1 MPTGQGLADLLSGA
15 AGAPVNRPQL
25 NAFVAN
31 SQATNSLRSA
41 QTEEALLNAQR
52 AQEEQNAAGELE
64 DAFVKSGARPSDA
77 HLMAVAA
84 KMHAGSAVNAMDM
97 FKAYNATILGDPSK
111 LNTPDQ
117 TAASQA
123 ISGKLEGPQTLPN
136 NYSLPAGVAP
146 PTVGQSPQGAAQTA
160 DTQSQ
165 ADLREAQA
173 KAGGFNPH
181 TGGGGGP
188 IDPNEAAYG
197 AYTLYKTGK
206 MLPMGMGNAPMRNA
220 FIAGAAQL
228 SQREANGENVANPG
242 FDTAIANGQDFIG
255 AQRALNSATGGT
267 AGNQTR
273 SINNAVGHMQL
284 MEGLFGALQNG
295 DVQLANKL
303 GNQWTKAFG
312 APAPTNIQT
321 AAEFIGP
328 ELTKILSANGS
339 AGTGEER
346 QAFSHNAANL
356 ANAPEQTGQAIG
368 TLKNMLGRQLTDL
381 ALQYH
386 GATGR
391 SDFARRY
398 VAPDVARYLE
408 VDPQGGPTPQGGDL
422 ANSVPQLG
430 GGVQGPTPSPTTS
443 VSPAGGAATT
453 LPPQALQAL
462 QAHPGQHV
470 TFGNG
475 QVWTLQNGKPTR
487 VQ

>member
-15 AGAPVNRPQL
+15 AGAPVNRQGL

-52 AQEEQNAAGELE
+52 AQDEQSAAGQLE
-64 DAFVKSGARPSDA
+64 DAFMKSGARPADA

-84 KMHAGSAVNAMDM
+84 KMHSGSAVNAMDM
-97 FKAYNATILGDPSK
+97 FKAYNATVLGDPAK

-123 ISGKLEGPQTLPN
+123 ISGKLEGPQNLPN

-146 PTVGQSPQGAAQTA
+146 PTVGQSPQGAAQSA
-160 DTQSQ
+160 DTASQ
-165 ADLREAQA
+165 TALRTAQA
-173 KAGGFNPH
+173 NAGGFNPH
-181 TGGGGGP
+181 TGGNAGP
-188 IDPNEAAYG
+188 VDPNEAAYG

-220 FIAGAAQL
+220 FISGAAQL
-228 SQREANGENVANPG
+228 SQREANGEAITNPG
-242 FDTAIANGQDFIG
+242 FETAIANGQDYIG
-255 AQRALNSATGGT
+255 AQRALNSQAGGPL
-267 AGNQTR
+267 GNQTR
-273 SINNAVGHMQL
+273 SINNVTGHLQL
-284 MEGLFGALQNG
+284 MERLFNGLQNG
-295 DVQLANKL
+295 DVQAVNKL
-303 GNQWTKAFG
+303 GAAWSKAFG
-312 APAPTNIQT
+312 SEVPTDIQT
-321 AAEFIGP
+321 AAGFIGP

-339 AGTGEER
+339 TGTAEER
-346 QAFSHNAANL
+346 QEFSHTAANL
-356 ANAPEQTGQAIG
+356 ANSPEQTSGAIG
-368 TLKNMLGRQLTDL
+368 TLKNMLGRQMTDM

-398 VAPDVARYLE
+398 VAPDVAQYLE
-408 VDPQGGPTPQGGDL
+408 LNPEATQPNT
-422 ANSVPQLG
+422 
-430 GGVQGPTPSPTTS
+430 GGVTPPGTSPAIS
-443 VSPAGGAATT
+443 ASPAGGAATT
-453 LPPQALQAL
+453 LPPQALSQL
-462 QAHPGQHV
+462 KEGFHT

-475 QVWTLQNGKPTR
+475 QVWTLQNGKPVK

>member
-1 MPTGQGLADLLSGA
+1 LADLLSGA
-15 AGAPVNRPQL
+15 AGAPVNRPAL

-31 SQATNSLRSA
+31 SQATNGLRSA

-52 AQEEQNAAGELE
+52 SQEEQTAAGQLE
-64 DAFVKSGARPSDA
+64 DAFIQSGAKPSSA

-84 KMHAGSAVNAMDM
+84 RMHAGSAVNAMDM
-97 FKAYNATILGDPSK
+97 FKAYNSTVMGDPSK

-117 TAASQA
+117 TAAAQA
-123 ISGKLEGPQTLPN
+123 ISGKLEGPQALPN
-136 NYSLPAGVAP
+136 QFSLPAGVTP
-146 PTVGQSPQGAAQTA
+146 PQTGASPQGVAQVA

-165 ADLREAQA
+165 TALRNAQA
-173 KAGGFNPH
+173 AAGGFNPH
-181 TGGGGGP
+181 AGGQSGT

-220 FIAGAAQL
+220 FISGAAQL
-228 SQREANGENVANPG
+228 SQRESNGENIANPG
-242 FDTAIANGQDFIG
+242 FDTAIANGQDYIG
-255 AQRALNSATGGT
+255 AQRALNNAAGGPL
-267 AGNQTR
+267 GNQVR
-273 SINNAVGHMQL
+273 SVNNVVGHLQL
-284 MEGLFGALQNG
+284 MENMFTGLQNG
-295 DVQLANKL
+295 DMQIVNKL

-312 APAPTNIQT
+312 SPAPTNIQT

-328 ELTKILSANGS
+328 ELTKILSGNGS
-339 AGTGEER
+339 TGTAEER
-346 QAFSHNAANL
+346 QGFSNTAANL

-368 TLKNMLGRQLTDL
+368 TLKSMLGRQMTDM

-398 VAPDVARYLE
+398 VAPDVAQYLE
-408 VDPQGGPTPQGGDL
+408 LNPDASGQ
-422 ANSVPQLG
+422 A
-430 GGVQGPTPSPTTS
+430 GGVAPPGTSPTVS
-443 VSPAGGAATT
+443 ASPAGGAATT

-462 QAHPGQHV
+462 QAHPDQHV